1 MNSSMIQNRIVTVFG
16 AYGHTGRFVVRELLK
31 RGFTPILSGRDASKL
46 KEAGNAHPGSEVRVA
61 SVGDPASLDRALFG
75 AAAVINCAGPFVG
88 PAGAVLF
95 FAPAAS
101 IYQFVLAAGRA
112 AAFAVLFRVCRGP

>member
-46 KEAGNAHPGSEVRVA
+46 KEAGNSHPGSEVRGA
-61 SVGDPASLDRALFG
+61 LGGDPAPVDPGLF
-75 AAAVINCAGPFVG
+75 G
-88 PAGAVLF
+88 PAGVVHFRGAVCEPAGAALF
-95 FAPAAS
+95 ESAA
-101 IYQFVLAAGRA
+101 
-112 AAFAVLFRVCRGP
+112 RGTEHL

>member
-46 KEAGNAHPGSEVRVA
+46 KEAGNAHPGSEVRGA
-61 SVGDPASLDRALFG
+61 SVGDPASLYPALFG
-75 AAAVINCAGPFVG
+75 APAVLNFAGPFLD
-88 PAGAVLF
+88 PAGLGNCSGRRPSLHHFVM
-95 FAPAAS
+95 AA
-101 IYQFVLAAGRA
+101 
-112 AAFAVLFRVCRGP
+112 

>member
-46 KEAGNAHPGSEVRVA
+46 KEAGNAHPGSEGRVA
-61 SVGDPASLDRALFG
+61 SVGDPASLDPALFG
-75 AAAVINCAGPFVG
+75 AAAVINCAGPFVDTAG
-88 PAGAVLF
+88 PGIYA
-95 FAPAAS
+95 AP
-101 IYQFVLAAGRA
+101 RA
-112 AAFAVLFRVCRGP
+112 ANHYFGVGPGQTGAFAVFLRVWRGA

>member
-46 KEAGNAHPGSEVRVA
+46 KEAGKAHPGAEVRVA
-61 SVGDPASLDRALFG
+61 SVGEPPSLDPALFG
-75 AAAVINCAGPFVG
+75 AAAVCYCAWPLALTAL
-88 PAGAVLF
+88 AGTVC
-95 FAPAAS
+95 PR
-101 IYQFVLAAGRA
+101 RA
-112 AAFAVLFRVCRGP
+112 AHHAILC